1 MSGLGEQEGLEAA
14 LPWSSGLH
22 TLLLATGNAFRSPKR
37 EGDSPRS
44 LSSAWVWA
52 PSSVFS
58 SEHGLNPTV
67 HFSGLLKP
75 G

>member
-37 EGDSPRS
+37 EADSPRS
-44 LSSAWVWA
+44 LSSAWVGA
-52 PSSVFS
+52 LSSVFS
-58 SEHGLNPTV
+58 SEHGLSPTV